1 MRFCFQSGSIASY
14 HEDMANLENHDRK
27 ILVVDDDPQSLKLV
41 EKALQFE
48 GYQVESADS
57 GSAALQKMNSWS
69 PHLVL
74 LDVSMPG
81 LSGIQTLQLLRTKG
95 EYVSVLFLSGKSNTD
110 DIIRGLDAGAD
121 DYVCKP
127 FDILELLARVRSQLR
142 IKDLNDSL
150 KRANTRLKELV
161 DIDDLTGLFNM
172 RSLYTKLDFEIN
184 RARRYKRH
192 VCVLMMDMDFFK
204 KCNDD
209 HDHLFGSYV
218 LGQVG
223 RLVRENIRKVD
234 FAARYGGDEFLLV
247 LTEIDRQGALTFAE
261 RLRVLIESTVFAN
274 DLHMIKLTASFGLA
288 IKEPHAVSVDARS
301 LVRYADK
308 GLYLAKQQGR
318 NRVVEYDY
326 EQETPS
332 ETHAP
337 TVELRR
343 RA

>member
-1 MRFCFQSGSIASY
+1 
-14 HEDMANLENHDRK
+14 MANLENRERK

-41 EKALQFE
+41 EKALQFD
-48 GYQVESADS
+48 GYQVETADS
-57 GSAALQKMNSWS
+57 GTAALQKMNSWS

-121 DYVCKP
+121 DYICKP
-127 FDILELLARVRSQLR
+127 FDILELLSRVRSQLR
-142 IKDLNDSL
+142 IKDLNDNL
-150 KRANTRLKELV
+150 KRANIRLKELV

-172 RSLYTKLDFEIN
+172 RSLYKKLDFEID

-204 KCNDD
+204 KCNDN

-218 LGQVG
+218 LSEVG
-223 RLVRENIRKVD
+223 RIVRENIRKVD
-234 FAARYGGDEFLLV
+234 FAARYGGDEFLIV
-247 LTEIDRQGALTFAE
+247 LTEIDRHGAFIFAE
-261 RLRVLIESTVFAN
+261 RLRLLIENTVFSN
-274 DLHMIKLTASFGLA
+274 DLHVIKLTASFGLA
-288 IKEPHAVSVDARS
+288 IKEPQTTAIDARS

-318 NRVVEYDY
+318 NRVIEYDY
-326 EQETPS
+326 NQES
-332 ETHAP
+332 P
-337 TVELRR
+337 TEDDRPPVELRK